1 MSNCQTNDTCAVNC
15 TRCPTACEVTSLRA
29 DNEKRIRKEVQKSA
43 SEVTIAKRR
52 AVVSKMVGESAC
64 PDNLSQAGGPG
75 DLARSV
81 QASCRGIGGEPVD
94 CAAVSYN
101 LGRIRNRTQ
110 YKNHEGVD
118 KKHNSYER
126 YTARKTGCVL
136 MKEQTPLVRSR
147 TARIGQPRNRT
158 GTGVCANPCGGI
170 ETSSKECLS
179 GCFYKLPY
187 TGGDISA
194 AINAII
200 IGTSTVEVGG
210 IASFLVV
217 ILGVEPTSG
226 DPAAGFFYISCDDG
240 VRFDAVLQA
249 AVNCE
254 DSGNIG
260 PPGPPLTTLTL
271 LCGEFITLNPACCRK
286 RIPSCADSTF
296 YISVRSTDG
305 TMPIL
310 YTRLPGD
317 EAGDMLSSTPRIT
330 DNGPILALGWNTFN
344 TFTLAVRG
352 RHECLSISSVVVSFG
367 APLMSETFMAAQV
380 FTVSYN
386 AEDNFTQWEW
396 IRISPAPV
404 VSPVGLTASVRFNG
418 TFDVKGCR
426 GNNTQCVASK
436 TLRPGDPA
444 RCLCTSYCR
453 PSPVWNPTNL

>member
-1 MSNCQTNDTCAVNC
+1 
-15 TRCPTACEVTSLRA
+15 
-29 DNEKRIRKEVQKSA
+29 
-43 SEVTIAKRR
+43 
-52 AVVSKMVGESAC
+52 MVGESAC

-81 QASCRGIGGEPVD
+81 QASCRGIDGEPVD

-101 LGRIRNRTQ
+101 LGRIKNRTQ

-179 GCFYKLPY
+179 GCFYKFPY
-187 TGGDISA
+187 AGITPPDTNINA

-200 IGTSTVEVGG
+200 IGTSTVIIGSTE
-210 IASFLVV
+210 AV

-226 DPAAGFFYISCDDG
+226 DPTATGFFYISCDDG

-260 PPGPPLTTLTL
+260 PPATSLTL
-271 LCGEFITLNPACCRK
+271 MCGEFITLNPTCCRK

-296 YISVRSTDG
+296 NLSVGGVFTPLSGARADPSRQYARPPYDDETA
-305 TMPIL
+305 IL
-310 YTRLPGD
+310 
-317 EAGDMLSSTPRIT
+317 LSSSPQIT
-330 DNGPILALGWNTFN
+330 NSGPILGIGWPMSSVFALAAKGQ
-344 TFTLAVRG
+344 
-352 RHECLSISSVVVSFG
+352 HECLNISSVKVGYLDASDS
-367 APLMSETFMAAQV
+367 L
-380 FTVSYN
+380 TVDTYTYKEVLTTSYN
-386 AEDNFTQWEW
+386 RQGNYTEWEW
-396 IRISPAPV
+396 MAKGTLGPSESHFAAAIY
-404 VSPVGLTASVRFNG
+404 FNG

-436 TLRPGDPA
+436 
-444 RCLCTSYCR
+444 CLCASYCR
-453 PSPVWNPTNL
+453 PSPEWNPTNL

>member
-187 TGGDISA
+187 AGITPPGTNINA

-200 IGTSTVEVGG
+200 IGTSTVATLVGG
-210 IASFLVV
+210 AIAV
-217 ILGVEPTSG
+217 ILGVEQVQQ
-226 DPAAGFFYISCDDG
+226 DPLAAGFFYISCDDG
-240 VRFDAVLQA
+240 VRLGAVLLA
-249 AVNCE
+249 
-254 DSGNIG
+254 SGCNTPGQIA

-296 YISVRSTDG
+296 YISILG
-305 TMPIL
+305 IL
-310 YTRLPGD
+310 YDRRPLPGS
-317 EAGDMLSSTPRIT
+317 GVGGIINSTPRIT
-330 DNGPILALGWNTFN
+330 DSGPILALGWTPSNTFI
-344 TFTLAVRG
+344 LAVRG

-367 APLMSETFMAAQV
+367 AAPMSETFSAAQA

-386 AEDNFTQWEW
+386 AEGNFTQWEW
-396 IRISPAPV
+396 VRDPPTLTPV
-404 VSPVGLTASVRFNG
+404 ALTASVRFNG

-436 TLRPGDPA
+436 
-444 RCLCTSYCR
+444 CLSSYCCSG
-453 PSPVWNPTNL
+453 PESNPTNL